1 MSERGPAVL
10 ARARHE
16 LRTPLG
22 HIIGYS
28 EMLLEEVED
37 GAARALA
44 EPLRRLHDDAR
55 QLLARLND
63 VLAPPVPGAAPL
75 SLEAVLRP
83 LAAPAGALA
92 AAADGV
98 RRAVPAGADETLQAD
113 LDKVAAAASHLV
125 DLLALGDF
133 AAPGGAIAPG
143 AVPGGQGGTDAD
155 RDRSG
160 QGVGRAESGMIL
172 VVDDNADNR
181 DLLARRL
188 GRQGHQV
195 RAVADGKEALA
206 ALRAGSFDVV
216 LLDVLMPGTSG
227 ADVLRELKADPE
239 LRAIPVLMISA
250 LDEMDTVIRCI
261 ELGAEDYL
269 AKPFDAVLLRARVG
283 ACLEKKRL
291 RDQEAGHLRALAEW
305 NRLLEER
312 VREQVG
318 QMERL
323 GRLKRFFSPPV
334 AELILSGGA
343 EDPLKTHRREVTVV
357 FIDLRGFTAFAETS
371 EPEELMAVLREYHA
385 EVGKIVVEHEGTV
398 ERFAGDAIMIFFND
412 PVPVD
417 NPAERALRMAVAV
430 RDRTRSLSAVWRKR
444 GHDLG
449 VGLGVAQG
457 YATIG
462 AIGFEGR
469 WDYGAIGTVANLAAR
484 LCAEA
489 GAGQILASARV
500 ADAVEDLFETAP
512 VEPLTL
518 KGFHRSMPAVDV
530 LGLKAPTPRA

>member
-1 MSERGPAVL
+1 VSDHDPTRL

-44 EPLRRLHDDAR
+44 GPLGRLHDEAR
-55 QLLARLND
+55 QLLARLNE
-63 VLAPPVPGAAPL
+63 VLARPPADAPPAA
-75 SLEAVLRP
+75 LEALLQP
-83 LAAPAGALA
+83 LLAPAAALA
-92 AAADGV
+92 AAAEGV
-98 RRAVPAGADETLQAD
+98 KQGTAADAGEALRAD
-113 LDKVAAAASHLV
+113 LDKISAAAGHLV

-133 AAPGGAIAPG
+133 GAPADAAPSRAVRPGRGAEDPAAAG
-143 AVPGGQGGTDAD
+143 SGT
-155 RDRSG
+155 
-160 QGVGRAESGMIL
+160 IL
-172 VVDDNADNR
+172 VVDDNTDNR

-188 GRQGHQV
+188 ARQGHRV
-195 RAVADGKEALA
+195 EAVADGKEALA
-206 ALRAGSFDVV
+206 ALRAGAFDVV
-216 LLDVLMPGTSG
+216 LLDVLMPGQSG
-227 ADVLRELKADPE
+227 ADVLRELKADPG

-269 AKPFDAVLLRARVG
+269 AKPFDAVLLRARVD

-291 RDQEAGHLRALAEW
+291 RDQEARHLRELAEW
-305 NRLLEER
+305 NRRLEER

-323 GRLKRFFSPPV
+323 GRLKRFFSPQV

-385 EVGKIVVEHEGTV
+385 EVGRIVVEHEGTV

-412 PVPVD
+412 PVRVD
-417 NPAERALRMAVAV
+417 NPAGRALRMAVAV
-430 RDRTRSLSAVWRKR
+430 RDRTRALSAVWRKR

-489 GAGQILASARV
+489 RAGQILASARV
-500 ADAVEDLFETAP
+500 VDAAEDLFETAP
-512 VEPLTL
+512 VEALTL
-518 KGFHRSMPAVDV
+518 KGFHRPMPAVDV
-530 LGLKAPTPRA
+530 LGLREPGPHA